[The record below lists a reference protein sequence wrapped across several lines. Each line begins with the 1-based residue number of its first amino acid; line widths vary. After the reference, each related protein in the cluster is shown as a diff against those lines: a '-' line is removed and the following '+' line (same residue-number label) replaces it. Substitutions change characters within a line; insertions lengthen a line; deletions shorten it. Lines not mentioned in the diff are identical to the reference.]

1 MLSKR
6 KVAEPLTTCLEQQ
19 LREIGSDRSIRDDT
33 DGNAIHVD
41 KVLQSGTLLF
51 VHVSATDE
59 SEAVKQHEFCL
70 SLVSKVQDSI
80 GAQPTADDL
89 ADFDNTP

>member
-6 KVAEPLTTCLEQQ
+6 KVAEALTTWLEQQ

-33 DGNAIHVD
+33 DGNAIHID

-51 VHVSATDE
+51 VHVSATDP
-59 SEAVKQHEFCL
+59 SDAVKQHEFCL
-70 SLVSKVQDSI
+70 HLTSKVQDGI
-80 GAQPTADDL
+80 GVAPTSEDL
-89 ADFDNTP
+89 AAFDDTP